1 MNAQTS
7 NPQDNRDQQEDA
19 RNQQE
24 IDNERQKA
32 TDEAQRCVD
41 QEAVSALKETRNAIN
56 AIDQGNTQEALQALE
71 RATGKLEILVA
82 RYPELGFVPVSAQV
96 NIIDLAPDDSNE
108 IEQIRNQI
116 KSTVN
121 EDDFRTARQ
130 LLNSLVSEIRTTIFN
145 LPLATYP
152 DAMKEAARLLS
163 EGKTDEAKTVLQL
176 ALSTLVVTEVARPLP
191 LLRADIDIMS
201 AVAIADS
208 DREGTL
214 RLLEDARNYLR
225 LTHQLGYAK
234 GDPEYAELE
243 QAIQDI
249 ERQVRANERTA
260 DPLSRLLE
268 KFSSFFN
275 RISGNAPAQ
284 PA

>member
-7 NPQDNRDQQEDA
+7 NPQDNRDRQEDA

-56 AIDQGNTQEALQALE
+56 AIDQKNTQEALQALE

-96 NIIDLAPDDSNE
+96 NIIDLAPDNSNE
-108 IEQIRNQI
+108 IERIRNRI

-121 EDDFRTARQ
+121 GDDFRTARQ

-145 LPLATYP
+145 LPLETYP
-152 DAMKEAARLLS
+152 DAMKEAARLLN

-214 RLLEDARNYLR
+214 RLLEDARNHLR
-225 LTHQLGYAK
+225 LTQQLGYAK

-268 KFSSFFN
+268 KFSSFFK
-275 RISGNAPAQ
+275 RISGTAPAQ

>member
-1 MNAQTS
+1 MNSQTL
-7 NPQDNRDQQEDA
+7 NQLDA

-56 AIDQGNTQEALQALE
+56 AIDQKNTQEALQALE

-96 NIIDLAPDDSNE
+96 NIIDLAPDNSNE
-108 IEQIRNQI
+108 IERIRNRI

-121 EDDFRTARQ
+121 GDDFRTARQ

-145 LPLATYP
+145 LPLETYP
-152 DAMKEAARLLS
+152 DAMKEAARLLN

-208 DREGTL
+208 DRERTL
-214 RLLEDARNYLR
+214 RLLEDARNHLR
-225 LTHQLGYAK
+225 LTQQLGYAK

-268 KFSSFFN
+268 KFSSFFK
-275 RISGNAPAQ
+275 RISGTAPTQ

>member
-7 NPQDNRDQQEDA
+7 NPQDNRDRQEDA

-32 TDEAQRCVD
+32 TDEAQRCID

-56 AIDQGNTQEALQALE
+56 AIDQKNTQEALQALE

-96 NIIDLAPDDSNE
+96 NIIDLAPDNSNE
-108 IEQIRNQI
+108 IERIRNRI

-121 EDDFRTARQ
+121 GDDFRTARQ

-145 LPLATYP
+145 LPLETYP
-152 DAMKEAARLLS
+152 DAMKEAARLLN

-201 AVAIADS
+201 AIAIADS
-208 DREGTL
+208 DRERTL
-214 RLLEDARNYLR
+214 RLLEDARNHLR
-225 LTHQLGYAK
+225 LTQQLGYAK

-268 KFSSFFN
+268 KFSSFFK
-275 RISGNAPAQ
+275 RISGTAPAQ

>member
-1 MNAQTS
+1 MNSQTL
-7 NPQDNRDQQEDA
+7 NQLDA

-56 AIDQGNTQEALQALE
+56 AIDQKNTQEALQALE

-96 NIIDLAPDDSNE
+96 NIIDLAPDNSNE
-108 IEQIRNQI
+108 IERIRNRI

-121 EDDFRTARQ
+121 GDDFRTARQ

-145 LPLATYP
+145 LPLETYP
-152 DAMKEAARLLS
+152 DAMKEAARLLN

-201 AVAIADS
+201 AIAIADS
-208 DREGTL
+208 DRERTL
-214 RLLEDARNYLR
+214 RLLEDARNHLR
-225 LTHQLGYAK
+225 LTQQLGYAK

-268 KFSSFFN
+268 KFSSFFK
-275 RISGNAPAQ
+275 RISGTAPAQ

>member
-7 NPQDNRDQQEDA
+7 NPQDNRGRQEDA

-32 TDEAQRCVD
+32 TDEAQRCID

-96 NIIDLAPDDSNE
+96 NIIDLAPDNSNE
-108 IEQIRNQI
+108 IERIRNRI

-121 EDDFRTARQ
+121 GDDFRTARQ

-145 LPLATYP
+145 LPLETYP
-152 DAMKEAARLLS
+152 DAMKEAARLLN

-201 AVAIADS
+201 AIAIADS

-214 RLLEDARNYLR
+214 RLLEDARNHLR
-225 LTHQLGYAK
+225 LTQQLGYAK

-275 RISGNAPAQ
+275 RISGTAPAQ

>member
-1 MNAQTS
+1 MNSQTL
-7 NPQDNRDQQEDA
+7 NQLDA

-108 IEQIRNQI
+108 IERIRNYI

-145 LPLATYP
+145 LPLETYP
-152 DAMKEAARLLS
+152 DAMKEAARLLN

-208 DREGTL
+208 DRERTL
-214 RLLEDARNYLR
+214 RLLEDARNQLR
-225 LTHQLGYAK
+225 LTQQLGYAK

-249 ERQVRANERTA
+249 ERQVRANEKTA

-268 KFSSFFN
+268 KFSSFFK
-275 RISGNAPAQ
+275 RISGTAPAQ

>member
-1 MNAQTS
+1 MNSQTL
-7 NPQDNRDQQEDA
+7 NQLDA

-56 AIDQGNTQEALQALE
+56 AIDQKNTQEALQALE

-96 NIIDLAPDDSNE
+96 NIIDLAPDNSNE
-108 IEQIRNQI
+108 IERIRNRI

-145 LPLATYP
+145 LPLETYP
-152 DAMKEAARLLS
+152 DAMKEAARLLN

-201 AVAIADS
+201 AIAIADS
-208 DREGTL
+208 DRERTL
-214 RLLEDARNYLR
+214 RLLEDARNHLR
-225 LTHQLGYAK
+225 LTQQLGYAK

-268 KFSSFFN
+268 KFSSFFK

>member
-7 NPQDNRDQQEDA
+7 NPQDA

-32 TDEAQRCVD
+32 TDEAQRCID

-108 IEQIRNQI
+108 IERIRHQI

-121 EDDFRTARQ
+121 GDDFRTARQ

-145 LPLATYP
+145 LPLETYP
-152 DAMKEAARLLS
+152 DAMKEAARLLN

-208 DREGTL
+208 DRERTL
-214 RLLEDARNYLR
+214 RLLEDARNQLR
-225 LTHQLGYAK
+225 LTQQLGYAK

-243 QAIQDI
+243 QAIQEI

-268 KFSSFFN
+268 KFSSFFK
-275 RISGNAPAQ
+275 RISGTAPAQ

>member
-7 NPQDNRDQQEDA
+7 NPQDNRDRQEDA

-32 TDEAQRCVD
+32 TDEAQRCID

-56 AIDQGNTQEALQALE
+56 AIDQKNTQEALQALE

-96 NIIDLAPDDSNE
+96 NIIDLAPDNSNE
-108 IEQIRNQI
+108 IERIRNRI

-121 EDDFRTARQ
+121 GDDFRTARQ

-145 LPLATYP
+145 LPLETYP
-152 DAMKEAARLLS
+152 DAMKEAARLLK

-201 AVAIADS
+201 AIAIADS
-208 DREGTL
+208 DRERTL
-214 RLLEDARNYLR
+214 RLLEDARNHLR
-225 LTHQLGYAK
+225 LTQQLGYAK

-268 KFSSFFN
+268 KFSSFFK
-275 RISGNAPAQ
+275 RISGTAPAQ

>member
-1 MNAQTS
+1 MTSQTL
-7 NPQDNRDQQEDA
+7 NQLDA

-32 TDEAQRCVD
+32 TDEAQRCID

-108 IEQIRNQI
+108 IERIRNYI

-145 LPLATYP
+145 LPLETYP
-152 DAMKEAARLLS
+152 DAMKEAARLLN

-191 LLRADIDIMS
+191 LLRADIDIIS
-201 AVAIADS
+201 AIAIGDS
-208 DREGTL
+208 DRERTL
-214 RLLEDARNYLR
+214 RLLEDARNQLR
-225 LTHQLGYAK
+225 LTQQLGYAK

-243 QAIQDI
+243 QAIHDI

-268 KFSSFFN
+268 KISSFFK
-275 RISGNAPAQ
+275 RISGTAPAQ

>member
-1 MNAQTS
+1 MNSQTL
-7 NPQDNRDQQEDA
+7 NQLDA

-56 AIDQGNTQEALQALE
+56 AINQKNTQEALQALE

-96 NIIDLAPDDSNE
+96 NIIDLAPDNSNE
-108 IEQIRNQI
+108 IERIRNRI

-121 EDDFRTARQ
+121 GDDFRTARQ

-145 LPLATYP
+145 LPLETYP
-152 DAMKEAARLLS
+152 DAMKEAARLLN

-208 DREGTL
+208 DRERTL
-214 RLLEDARNYLR
+214 RLLEDARNHLR
-225 LTHQLGYAK
+225 LTQQLGYAK

-268 KFSSFFN
+268 KFSSFFK
-275 RISGNAPAQ
+275 RISGTAPAQ

>member
-1 MNAQTS
+1 MNSQTL
-7 NPQDNRDQQEDA
+7 NQLDA

-41 QEAVSALKETRNAIN
+41 REAVSALKETQNAIN
-56 AIDQGNTQEALQALE
+56 AIDQKNTQEALQALE

-96 NIIDLAPDDSNE
+96 NIIDLAPDNSNE
-108 IEQIRNQI
+108 IERIRNRI

-121 EDDFRTARQ
+121 GDDFRTARQ

-145 LPLATYP
+145 LPLETYP
-152 DAMKEAARLLS
+152 DAMKEAARLLN

-208 DREGTL
+208 DRERTL
-214 RLLEDARNYLR
+214 RLLEDARNHLR
-225 LTHQLGYAK
+225 LTQQLGYAK

-268 KFSSFFN
+268 KFSSFFK
-275 RISGNAPAQ
+275 RISGTAPTQ